1 MSDEPDPPD
10 ERETAR
16 RLFETGASLR
26 DVGRAVGKSRETIRR
41 WATAGEWH
49 APLVAKGL
57 DHQPKVV
64 PTTEELEAARLRA
77 EKAQQEARTRWSV
90 RRGEE
95 ADAAGITAALVRS
108 KIVDLLNHE
117 KGPKA
122 AEARALAVVYGIF
135 VDKAIV
141 MSGDGRLPGRQGD
154 EARPD
159 DGPRPTDPKAM
170 AEAGAARALRLVRPT
185 VAVTSREA

>member
-1 MSDEPDPPD
+1 MTTEPPD

-41 WATAGEWH
+41 WATKYEWQ
-49 APLVAKGL
+49 APLVVPGADGRAK
-57 DHQPKVV
+57 PV
-64 PTTEELEAARLRA
+64 PSTEELEAARLRA
-77 EKAQQEARTRWSV
+77 EKARQEARARWSV

-95 ADAAGITAALVRS
+95 ADAVGLSAGAVRQ
-108 KIVDLLNHE
+108 KIMEFVKD
-117 KGPKA
+117 GKA
-122 AEARALAVVYGIF
+122 VEARALAVVYGIF